1 MCKQN
6 WDDCLPNGDYQI
18 PPRTRCEKYPISD
31 IVPCDIEYLRIQ
43 GNRWTQAGRLTEFVF
58 VLQVRNE
65 NTGRWQNHL
74 SIDCTHSNA
83 HIHHYKDGERD
94 GRARE
99 TLKVLNRARDVQ
111 DALGMAIL
119 RVRREINKL
128 AEVRK

>member
-1 MCKQN
+1 MCEQN
-6 WDDCLPNGDYQI
+6 WDDGLPNGEYEI

-31 IVPCDIEYLRIQ
+31 FVPCDIEYLRVQ

-83 HIHHYKDGERD
+83 HIHRYKDGERD

-119 RVRREINKL
+119 RIRQEINRLMEVRR
-128 AEVRK
+128 

>member
-6 WDDCLPNGDYQI
+6 WDDGLPNGGYQI

-31 IVPCDIEYLRIQ
+31 IVPCGIEYLRIQ

-65 NTGRWQNHL
+65 NTGRWQTHL

-83 HIHHYKDGERD
+83 HIHYYKDGERD
-94 GRARE
+94 GHPRE
-99 TLKVLNRARDVQ
+99 TIKVLNRARDVQ

-119 RVRREINKL
+119 RIRQEINKL
-128 AEVRK
+128 VEV